1 MTKTD
6 EKWLERIGQWRASGK
21 TAEEFT
27 VGQPYKASTLKWR
40 AAELQRRSEGG
51 KPYGK
56 VGGAEPDSVRFARV
70 VTRGRATAPHSV
82 GGLVVEV
89 SGARIVLSRGFDA
102 ELLTDVVRALGAVR

>member
-1 MTKTD
+1 LSGSG
-6 EKWLERIGQWRASGK
+6 KWRESGK

-40 AAELQRRSEGG
+40 AAELQRRAEGG

-56 VGGAEPDSVRFARV
+56 GGAEADTVRLTRV
-70 VTRGRATAPHSV
+70 VTRSRDSSSSV
-82 GGLVVEV
+82 GAGGLVVEV

-102 ELLTDVVRALGAVR
+102 GLLIDVVRALGVAR

>member
-6 EKWLERIGQWRASGK
+6 EKWFERIGQWRESGK

-40 AAELQRRSEGG
+40 AAELQRRAEGG
-51 KPYGK
+51 KAY
-56 VGGAEPDSVRFARV
+56 GGAEPDAVRLTRV
-70 VTRGRATAPHSV
+70 VARSRNSLTPGA
-82 GGLVVEV
+82 GGLIVEV

-102 ELLTDVVRALGAVR
+102 ALLTDVVRALGAAR

>member
-6 EKWLERIGQWRASGK
+6 EKWFERIRQWRESGK

-40 AAELQRRSEGG
+40 AAELQRRADGG

-56 VGGAEPDSVRFARV
+56 GGAEPDAVRLTRV
-70 VTRGRATAPHSV
+70 VTRGRDSSSAGT

-89 SGARIVLSRGFDA
+89 SGARIALSRGFDA
-102 ELLTDVVRALGAVR
+102 GLLTDVVRALGAAR